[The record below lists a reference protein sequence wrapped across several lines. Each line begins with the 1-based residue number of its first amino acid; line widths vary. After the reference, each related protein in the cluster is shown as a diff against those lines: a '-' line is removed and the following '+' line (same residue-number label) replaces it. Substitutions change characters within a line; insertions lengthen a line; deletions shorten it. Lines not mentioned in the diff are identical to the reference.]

1 MSKQRLILLVLSA
14 IAAGLPAWALTF
26 FTTELEV
33 LAPDGIKAVFY
44 IIIPVIAMG
53 ALAIWALRVAE
64 SPAET
69 KKTRWMLY
77 LFGPFGAFYLLYRV
91 TSNSNSR

>member
-1 MSKQRLILLVLSA
+1 MSKHRLILLVLGA
-14 IAAGLPAWALTF
+14 IAAGLPAWMLTF
-26 FTTELEV
+26 YTTEMAI

-53 ALAIWALRVAE
+53 ALAIWAVRIAE
-64 SPAET
+64 TPAET

-77 LFGPFGAFYLLYRV
+77 LFGPVGAFYLLFRA
-91 TSNSNSR
+91 TSSSDSK